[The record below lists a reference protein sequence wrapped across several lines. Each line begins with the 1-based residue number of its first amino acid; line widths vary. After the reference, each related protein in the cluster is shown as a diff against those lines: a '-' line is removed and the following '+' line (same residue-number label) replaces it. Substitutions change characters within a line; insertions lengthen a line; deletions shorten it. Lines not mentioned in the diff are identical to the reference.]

1 MEWCFMADE
10 EMMDLD
16 EVIEEEGSSEDTL
29 ATSLIIVTTAFLLVA
44 IIITLSILGSD
55 YQAGLLGG

>member
-16 EVIEEEGSSEDTL
+16 EVIEEEGTSEDTL
-29 ATSLIIVTTAFLLVA
+29 ATSLIIVTTVFLLVA
-44 IIITLSILGSD
+44 IIITLAKLKGD
-55 YQAGLLGG
+55 YDAGIFS